1 MAACG
6 AAGEHR
12 RTFTHHQQRRNEMH
26 GVQAQHNETV
36 LGREAALETPK
47 VIRRGSDFQHN
58 ETVLDRDAAPDRPD
72 VVRRGND
79 FQHNETVLAP

>member
-1 MAACG
+1 MAARG

-12 RTFTHHQQRRNEMH
+12 PTFTHHQPRRNEMH
-26 GVQAQHNETV
+26 GTEAQHNETV
-36 LGREAALETPK
+36 LGVEA
-47 VIRRGSDFQHN
+47 QHN